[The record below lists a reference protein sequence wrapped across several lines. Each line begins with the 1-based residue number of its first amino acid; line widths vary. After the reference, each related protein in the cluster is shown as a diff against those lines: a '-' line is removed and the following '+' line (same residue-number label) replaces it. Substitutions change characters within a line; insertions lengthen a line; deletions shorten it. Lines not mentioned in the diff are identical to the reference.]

1 MDDKRFELDES
12 GDFENEPLSAPKVD
26 DTIDDMGDTDE
37 GLVSPDRTIFTQV
50 AEKLNKPERHMGYA
64 ATFHGSDKEK
74 DSFDVDEQYAS
85 SADADKHFMET
96 FGLNETGA
104 HKTMSHTTRED
115 GDFGKDNIY
124 SNEYEYT
131 DPNQRGE
138 IRNMYTYARKS
149 MKRRLIFCLVFTVFL
164 FLQENIFR
172 FFSFNNFGYLDVTKH
187 PYIHMGL
194 GLGALLL
201 CVLFAREQIYHGFRS
216 LIKKEYTPESVTVI
230 SLAVALLHL
239 ATSFV
244 FELILHDFD
253 VILFNFPAAAV
264 LWCSILFTCINIKR
278 ERYGFG
284 VVSVKKSKFVLEKV
298 NESNA
303 EAEYD
308 TFTTTSNGE
317 FVGQIARVARTP
329 FVKNYFANT
338 NTPVK
343 TGTFLKFYYIFAVAV
358 PFVIALISAFLQK
371 DGLGVFSNAPYASFT
386 YFFVGVQLT
395 LPIGILFAYS
405 VPFLVANNNLYD
417 HGVAILGEEAIDEFA
432 GIEAVVV
439 NDTTA
444 FPPQN
449 VKIKNIMGY
458 NDYTIEKITYLAAS
472 GFAVVGGPLA
482 DVFDAVLNDSLPK
495 SQKTKFV
502 CSGRS
507 YLSVSVDGHSVIF
520 ADKYGMTAQ
529 GIEVGSEREDK
540 NDMAVMYMACDGI
553 LCSKMYIKYE
563 INQEFIKATKQINS
577 KAMSIG
583 VRTFDPNISNDLISR
598 LTGLT
603 KKEVRVIKLDSSND
617 IPTQTQRCDGRIVSK
632 GSSSA
637 LLKGIITC
645 KRIVRTRKVL
655 KAIKIIASALGAT
668 YIGLCVFE
676 AFNFFKLTN
685 SGIIVLLYAIVALIM
700 YIITVIMLPNKK

>member
-1 MDDKRFELDES
+1 M
-12 GDFENEPLSAPKVD
+12 
-26 DTIDDMGDTDE
+26 
-37 GLVSPDRTIFTQV
+37 
-50 AEKLNKPERHMGYA
+50 
-64 ATFHGSDKEK
+64 
-74 DSFDVDEQYAS
+74 
-85 SADADKHFMET
+85 
-96 FGLNETGA
+96 
-104 HKTMSHTTRED
+104 
-115 GDFGKDNIY
+115 
-124 SNEYEYT
+124 
-131 DPNQRGE
+131 
-138 IRNMYTYARKS
+138 
-149 MKRRLIFCLVFTVFL
+149 
-164 FLQENIFR
+164 
-172 FFSFNNFGYLDVTKH
+172 
-187 PYIHMGL
+187 
-194 GLGALLL
+194 
-201 CVLFAREQIYHGFRS
+201 
-216 LIKKEYTPESVTVI
+216 
-230 SLAVALLHL
+230 
-239 ATSFV
+239 
-244 FELILHDFD
+244 
-253 VILFNFPAAAV
+253 LFNFPAAAV
-264 LWCSILFTCINIKR
+264 LLCSILFTYINIKR
-278 ERYGFG
+278 ERYGFN

-317 FVGQIARVARTP
+317 FAGQIARVARTP

-358 PFVIALISAFLQK
+358 PFVLALISAFVPK
-371 DGLGVFSNAPYASFT
+371 LGVFSNAPYASLT

-395 LPIGILFAYS
+395 LPVGILFAYS
-405 VPFLVANNNLYD
+405 VPFLVANTNLYD
-417 HGVAILGEEAIDEFA
+417 HDVAIIGEEAIDEFA

-472 GFAVVGGPLA
+472 GFSVVGGPLA
-482 DVFDAVLNDSLPK
+482 DVFDAVLNDALPK
-495 SQKTKFV
+495 SSKTKFV

-507 YLSVSVDGHSVIF
+507 YLSVSVDGHAVIF

-553 LCSKMYIKYE
+553 LCSKMYIKYG
-563 INQEFIKATKQINS
+563 INQEFVKATKQINS
-577 KAMSIG
+577 KDMSIG
-583 VRTFDPNISNDLISR
+583 IRTFDPNINNDLITK
-598 LTGLT
+598 LAGLT

-617 IPTQTQRCDGRIVSK
+617 IPTPTQRCDGRIVSK

-645 KRIVRTRKVL
+645 RRIVKTRKVL
-655 KAIKIIASALGAT
+655 KAVKIIASLVGAA

-676 AFNFFKLTN
+676 AFNFFKLVG
-685 SGIIVLLYAIVALIM
+685 SGIIVLLYALIALLM
-700 YIITVIMLPNKK
+700 YVITVIMLPSKK

>member
-1 MDDKRFELDES
+1 MDDKRFELEDS
-12 GDFENEPLSAPKVD
+12 GDFENEPAVALDEKAA
-26 DTIDDMGDTDE
+26 DMADTDE

-50 AEKLNKPERHMGYA
+50 AEKLNKPERHVGYA
-64 ATFHGSDKEK
+64 ATFHGGNNEK
-74 DSFDVDEQYAS
+74 DKFDVDEQYAS
-85 SADADKHFMET
+85 SANADKHFMEA
-96 FGLNETGA
+96 FGLSETGT

-131 DPNQRGE
+131 DPSQRGE
-138 IRNMYTYARKS
+138 IRNMYIYAKKS
-149 MKRRLIFCLVFTVFL
+149 MKRRLIFCFIFTAFL

-172 FFSFNNFGYLDVTKH
+172 FLSFENFNYLNINEH
-187 PYIHMGL
+187 PYIHMGI

-201 CVLFAREQIYHGFRS
+201 CTIFAREQLYHGLRS
-216 LIKKEYTPESVTVI
+216 LIKKEYTPESVAVI
-230 SLAVALLHL
+230 SLVAALLHL
-239 ATSFV
+239 TVSFV
-244 FELILHDFD
+244 FELILHDFN
-253 VILFNFPAAAV
+253 VMLFNFPAAAV
-264 LWCSILFTCINIKR
+264 LLCSILFTYINIKR
-278 ERYGFG
+278 ERYGFS

-317 FVGQIARVARTP
+317 FAGQIARVARTP

-358 PFVIALISAFLQK
+358 PFVLALISAFVQK
-371 DGLGVFSNAPYASFT
+371 LGVFSNAPYASLT

-395 LPIGILFAYS
+395 LPVGILFAYS
-405 VPFLVANNNLYD
+405 VPFLVANTNLYD
-417 HGVAILGEEAIDEFA
+417 HDVAIIGEEAIDEFA

-472 GFAVVGGPLA
+472 GFSVVGGPLA
-482 DVFDAVLNDSLPK
+482 DVFDAVLNDALPK
-495 SQKTKFV
+495 SSKTKFV
-502 CSGRS
+502 CAGRS
-507 YLSVSVDGHSVIF
+507 YLSVSVDGHAVIF

-553 LCSKMYIKYE
+553 LCSKMYIKYG
-563 INQEFIKATKQINS
+563 INQEFVKATKQINS
-577 KAMSIG
+577 KDMSIG
-583 VRTFDPNISNDLISR
+583 IRTFDPNINNDLITK
-598 LTGLT
+598 LAGLT

-617 IPTQTQRCDGRIVSK
+617 IPTPTQRCDGRIVSK

-645 KRIVRTRKVL
+645 RRIVKTRKVL
-655 KAIKIIASALGAT
+655 KAVKIIASLVGAA

-676 AFNFFKLTN
+676 AFNFFKLVG
-685 SGIIVLLYAIVALIM
+685 SGIIVLLYALIALLM
-700 YIITVIMLPNKK
+700 YVITVIMLPSKK